1 MATSAPKKTKGSSER
16 TYGQRYTKGVALYDL
31 IKDEAT
37 YDPQNNERIT
47 KVGLKLFL
55 DKFGKANK
63 DVADLTEPYNTA
75 QDDRVTMYHGVE
87 GLIQRSVMVR
97 NVLGGYPKGKQ
108 TTAFLR
114 VQELVQEMRNYRKP
128 KERDEADGT
137 EPEASSPSQSQTSFG
152 SLLQKGWEV
161 LAVMK
166 NLPAGYKTNNPLV
179 TLAAY
184 EAYMEQLVAQ
194 NTVVTDAL
202 KPLNEAIRE
211 RNKLVEG
218 EDGLTARV
226 RELKSYVAGEM
237 QEGKKSNL
245 HKDLMK
251 VRYE

>member
-1 MATSAPKKTKGSSER
+1 M
-16 TYGQRYTKGVALYDL
+16 YDL
-31 IKDEAT
+31 IKNEAM
-37 YDPQNNERIT
+37 YDPQNNDRIT
-47 KVGLKLFL
+47 KAALKLFL
-55 DKFGKANK
+55 DGLGLANK

-87 GLIQRSVMVR
+87 GLIQRTMLVR
-97 NVLGGYPKGKQ
+97 NVLGGYPKGKE

-114 VQELVQEMRNYRKP
+114 VQEIVQEMRNYRKP
-128 KERDEADGT
+128 KEREEADGT
-137 EPEASSPSQSQTSFG
+137 EPEAVSPSQAQTSFG

-166 NLPAGYKTNNPLV
+166 SLPAGYKTSNALV

-184 EAYMEQLVAQ
+184 EAYLNQLVAQ

-202 KPLNEAIRE
+202 TPLNKAIRE
-211 RNKLVEG
+211 RNALVEG

-237 QEGKKSNL
+237 PEGKKSNL
-245 HKDLMK
+245 HKELLK